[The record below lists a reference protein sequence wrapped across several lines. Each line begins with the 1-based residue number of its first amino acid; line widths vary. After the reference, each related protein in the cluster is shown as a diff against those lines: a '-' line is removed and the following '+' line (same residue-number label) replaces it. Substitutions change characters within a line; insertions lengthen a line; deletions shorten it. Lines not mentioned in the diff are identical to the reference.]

1 LSLELLIVNDHI
13 WDHVGLQA
21 KDYAHEAAM
30 GAVCAA
36 MAALKAVESDL
47 AADYASSKDYARLKN
62 HAEANGLALKVHM
75 LQQIFSILFSLN
87 RVRLDRAKLPSWH
100 AVN

>member
-1 LSLELLIVNDHI
+1 
-13 WDHVGLQA
+13 
-21 KDYAHEAAM
+21 M

-62 HAEANGLALKVHM
+62 HAEANGLALKVKP
-75 LQQIFSILFSLN
+75 IT
-87 RVRLDRAKLPSWH
+87 
-100 AVN
+100 

>member
-1 LSLELLIVNDHI
+1 M
-13 WDHVGLQA
+13 GLQA

-62 HAEANGLALKVHM
+62 HAEANGLALKV
-75 LQQIFSILFSLN
+75 
-87 RVRLDRAKLPSWH
+87 DLPSARLSWRMEFIH
-100 AVN
+100 ESTQSVYKGITMQHILANS

>member
-1 LSLELLIVNDHI
+1 
-13 WDHVGLQA
+13 
-21 KDYAHEAAM
+21 M

-62 HAEANGLALKVHM
+62 HAEANGLALKVR
-75 LQQIFSILFSLN
+75 LFKPFPKGFGKYGGAY
-87 RVRLDRAKLPSWH
+87 RGF
-100 AVN
+100 

>member
-1 LSLELLIVNDHI
+1 M
-13 WDHVGLQA
+13 GLQA

-62 HAEANGLALKVHM
+62 HAEANGLALKV
-75 LQQIFSILFSLN
+75 
-87 RVRLDRAKLPSWH
+87 DLPS
-100 AVN
+100 ARLS